1 MNQSKIQKNPT
12 MQKEQSF
19 ILSAARVIGIHC
31 YMTMVEVNAK
41 RAARKRVRRTSTDS
55 ALGLNV
61 SRHVWTILAVAVFGS
76 LGVAVVL
83 VAQHQE
89 RAAVTLL
96 QEREAT
102 RFLAEK
108 KPFLVY
114 GTAWKKDK
122 TALYVAQAI
131 HHGFRFIDTA
141 GQPKHYYEAGVG
153 EGWTKAAAELKLD
166 RSELFLQTKYSPNQD
181 ENAPYDPEAPLEEQ
195 VKQSVANSLSNL
207 QTDYI
212 DSLVLHSPLPTIEDT
227 LTVWKAMEDF
237 VDKGVVKRLGISNCY
252 SHDKFKTIYNAA
264 RHKPWALQNRF
275 YAESNFDTELRQFC
289 KEQDIKYQSFWTLT
303 ANAKALK
310 QPQIKEMAQKRDLTP
325 QTLLYAFLMSLG
337 YGTPLSGTTSAKHM
351 EQDVAVMKRM
361 QDGEVF
367 FETEEQL
374 RKMAKLLG
382 MPDL

>member
-1 MNQSKIQKNPT
+1 
-12 MQKEQSF
+12 
-19 ILSAARVIGIHC
+19 
-31 YMTMVEVNAK
+31 MTMVEVNAK
-41 RAARKRVRRTSTDS
+41 RASRKRVRRSTNDS
-55 ALGLNV
+55 ALGLHV
-61 SRHVWTILAVAVFGS
+61 SRHVWTILVVVVLGS
-76 LGVAVVL
+76 LGMAVML
-83 VAQHQE
+83 VQQHQV
-89 RAAVTLL
+89 RDALTLV
-96 QEREAT
+96 QERSVT
-102 RFLAEK
+102 QFLTEK

-114 GTAWKKDK
+114 GTAWKEDK
-122 TALYVAQAI
+122 TALYVSQAI
-131 HHGFRFIDTA
+131 HAGFRFIDTA
-141 GQPKHYYEAGVG
+141 GQPKHYHEAGVG

-181 ENAPYDPEAPLEEQ
+181 KDAPYDTEAPLEEQ
-195 VKQSVANSLSNL
+195 VKQSVTKSLSNL

-212 DSLVLHSPLPTIEDT
+212 DSLVLHSPLTTMEQT

-237 VDKGVVKRLGISNCY
+237 VDKSVVKRLGISNCY
-252 SHDKFKTIYNAA
+252 SPDKFKTIYNAA

-275 YAESNFDTELRQFC
+275 YADSNFDTELRQFC
-289 KEQDIKYQSFWTLT
+289 KKQDIKYQSFWTLT

-310 QPQIKEMAQKRDLTP
+310 QPQIKEMAEKRNLTP

-337 YGTPLSGTTSAKHM
+337 YGTPLSGTTNTKHM

-367 FETEEQL
+367 FETEDQL